1 MKGQEEMESDAIR
14 VAHHSE
20 GMNNANENDDARVD
34 ESEAKAGGQP
44 NASCGTGA
52 GATEQE
58 TANLPS
64 SMVSSGP
71 NLHSSAQDQLRPTL
85 VEFSDVFKI
94 SQLPAG
100 ADLDLTGLELD
111 VDPIPERVP
120 SLQQEEVRSK
130 AVASQAQ
137 DPMMAVDATLEE
149 VDDLTAPVDSI
160 LLPPPPQNE
169 GDDDVNAGLTQDLT
183 VPVDSIPDQ
192 SSPRPQEEGVA
203 EHTAEPPLA
212 EHVPSQHKEVSA
224 VSAVSSLSST
234 CDSLRS
240 QQQGVGLYSPG
251 PSGVAAGGKSPQNL
265 RQRLEDFSPPM
276 IEPISFIGSSAATV
290 SSPPRPVQQNVFKFE
305 KSVVEVAMDN
315 SGGVFMTKRSLADQM
330 QPLVSRPPP
339 NNKEGHQSRH
349 QDQMHQED
357 LGVVTSGRSPMEL
370 KARSDRTD
378 DGTTPIQYTTPEG
391 AIEVMLSS
399 SRAGSM
405 IEHDVDDVARVG
417 RLVKSITNLG
427 TLIWLLLVFITLRYA
442 PSSSFE
448 IPVGMEKNAH
458 LFSFVLILVT
468 SVAKVFPQLLF
479 RLDRVSDFFRNGV
492 STGSFL
498 IQLVVLISHA
508 IMFFGPH
515 PVVVDPIA
523 GVRVQLIQWCEWIP
537 LSFVMAF
544 LLDNI
549 DLPIRPNSAGTA
561 EGTTKPR
568 WLLAVF
574 IGLSTSAG
582 IVFPFCTTLEAWW
595 TTLFVSWILFM
606 PLPWHTYRQSVHFF
620 QVRSRRL
627 RFLNEGQ
634 AHDNRRK
641 KDGKADPIYSR
652 ESYEL
657 CKAAF
662 MLSGVC
668 CAAWS
673 LLAVVITIGYAEPQ
687 FPSSKRPLTVD
698 KDSLAIGMSCFE
710 VISKIWYQRALLDA
724 YDNVFDESTRVA
736 RRLEELRAFMATVW
750 ESSSDVIIF
759 VSEQGGNIQARVSP
773 AFVRFIGMAPPR
785 SSSITPEQPP
795 SRVVPKRRDVSL
807 VLEVLPKTSVFT
819 VFAIDLAAP
828 ITRHSTVHKE
838 KRTISLDLADIKFCA
853 DKPLEALTDS
863 SSTPTDINL
872 KILAQLVLEA
882 SRFSPGTLGKNE
894 KNILYSFVDCG
905 KGGTR
910 DDAKSNG
917 DSILLQCEAT
927 IAQLDNGSRTIILR
941 DISDRIR
948 RFEAEKHVLQ
958 ETTIRKKDA
967 EANRFTR
974 HEVKNGLLAAIGL
987 VDHLREVYAS
997 VVHTRSGVDGSSS
1010 SDTPK
1015 GPIVTTESSVKKDKS
1030 RVALDEQSDTTSN
1043 DRVASDSSGLSR
1055 TSGLQDA
1062 GFDELDTVLR
1072 DTLDTILDEAT
1083 AREIVYEEYTPR
1095 REKLNVPMLLAS
1107 IRRRSSPRFP
1117 ILVSPRHFPSLLL
1130 DRQLL
1135 RHIYRNAVSN
1145 ACKYGKRDGQV
1156 TTTVIYDAKE
1166 KTFRIEVTNEPG
1178 IGHELLAQLD
1188 ESTIQTVFNP
1198 GTQLSVTHVV
1208 NDQEAE
1214 MIRNES
1220 SGNGAWIMKKCADA
1234 LGGSCRYVERSEDPF
1249 ALWYC
1254 ARRLS
1259 DTFAIG
1265 RLRTASCFS
1274 PVRRRLFSRVQW
1286 ILLLVSSLSSRRRKA
1301 EMIFGFRRMLEP

>member
-1 MKGQEEMESDAIR
+1 MESDAIQ

-34 ESEAKAGGQP
+34 ESESKAGGQP

-58 TANLPS
+58 AADLPS
-64 SMVSSGP
+64 S
-71 NLHSSAQDQLRPTL
+71 NLHSTAQDQLRPTL

-94 SQLPAG
+94 SQLPTG
-100 ADLDLTGLELD
+100 TDLDLTGLELD

-120 SLQQEEVRSK
+120 PLQQEEGHNE
-130 AVASQAQ
+130 AAASQAQ
-137 DPMMAVDATLEE
+137 DPTEG

-160 LLPPPPQNE
+160 PESLPPPPQNT
-169 GDDDVNAGLTQDLT
+169 GDGDVNAGLAQDLAE
-183 VPVDSIPDQ
+183 PVDSIPDQ
-192 SSPRPQEEGVA
+192 SSSRPQEEDEQQANVPKPSGTVDPIS
-203 EHTAEPPLA
+203 EN
-212 EHVPSQHKEVSA
+212 VPSQHKEALVQ
-224 VSAVSSLSST
+224 SAVSSLSST
-234 CDSLRS
+234 SGWPENEAKNQLAALAAPANALNKSTADNLSS
-240 QQQGVGLYSPG
+240 QQQAVDQRSPG
-251 PSGVAAGGKSPQNL
+251 PSAVDAGGKSPQHL
-265 RQRLEDFSPPM
+265 RQRLEDFSPPR
-276 IEPISFIGSSAATV
+276 IEPISFIGSSAATI

-330 QPLVSRPPP
+330 QPLVPRSAP
-339 NNKEGHQSRH
+339 NNKEGHQSRR
-349 QDQMHQED
+349 QDQVHQED
-357 LGVVTSGRSPMEL
+357 LGVVTPGRALMEV

-378 DGTTPIQYTTPEG
+378 DGTTPFQYTTPEG
-391 AIEVMLSS
+391 AIEDMLSM

-427 TLIWLLLVFITLRYA
+427 ALIWLVLVCITLRYA

-549 DLPIRPNSAGTA
+549 DLPIRPNSTEAA

-582 IVFPFCTTLEAWW
+582 IVFPFCTTSEAWW
-595 TTLFVSWILFM
+595 STLFVSWILFM

-620 QVRSRRL
+620 QVRSMRL
-627 RFLNEGQ
+627 RVLNEGQ

-641 KDGKADPIYSR
+641 KDVKADPVYSR

-773 AFVRFIGMAPPR
+773 AFVRFIGMATSRGPSINTKQ
-785 SSSITPEQPP
+785 SSSQVLP
-795 SRVVPKRRDVSL
+795 RRRDVSL

-838 KRTISLDLADIKFCA
+838 KRTISLDLADIKLCA
-853 DKPLEALTDS
+853 EKPLEALNGS
-863 SSTPTDINL
+863 SSTPTDVNL

-882 SRFSPGTLGKNE
+882 SRFTSETLGKNE
-894 KNILYSFVDCG
+894 KTILYSFVDCS
-905 KGGTR
+905 KGGTS
-910 DDAKSNG
+910 DDAKSSA
-917 DSILLQCEAT
+917 DSKGTSMLLQCEAT
-927 IAQLDNGSRTIILR
+927 IAQLENGSRTIILR
-941 DISDRIR
+941 DISDRIL

-997 VVHTRSGVDGSSS
+997 VLLSRSGVDGSTG
-1010 SDTPK
+1010 SDIPK
-1015 GPIVTTESSVKKDKS
+1015 GPLVTTEPSKKDKS
-1030 RVALDEQSDTTSN
+1030 RVALDEQSETTSN
-1043 DRVASDSSGLSR
+1043 DRVPSDSSGLSP
-1055 TSGLQDA
+1055 TSVLQDA
-1062 GFDELDTVLR
+1062 GFDELETVLR

-1208 NDQEAE
+1208 NDQETE

-1234 LGGSCRYVERSEDPF
+1234 LGGSCRYVERS
-1249 ALWYC
+1249 
-1254 ARRLS
+1254 
-1259 DTFAIG
+1259 
-1265 RLRTASCFS
+1265 
-1274 PVRRRLFSRVQW
+1274 
-1286 ILLLVSSLSSRRRKA
+1286 
-1301 EMIFGFRRMLEP
+1301 